1 MPRSARRIVIF
12 VAMFLATLA
21 LDQGSKAWA
30 RTLPVNPPGC
40 TMQDLAG
47 QRCAGVPQPVI
58 QGYWD
63 WELAQ
68 NDGAA
73 FSSFRGSRIILTLIA
88 LVALVALGV
97 SAARTQPEQRLKRVA
112 LAVIA
117 GAALGNLVDRV
128 RDGAVTDFVRWHA
141 GGHYWPIFNVAD
153 VALVIGVSLLLLET
167 VLAKKRHATIAA

>member
-1 MPRSARRIVIF
+1 MPRIARRIVIF
-12 VAMFLATLA
+12 VAMFVVTLA

-40 TMQDLAG
+40 AMTDLAQG
-47 QRCAGVPQPVI
+47 RCAGVPQPVI

-88 LVALVALGV
+88 MAALIGLGIT
-97 SAARTQPEQRLKRVA
+97 AARTLPEQRLKRVA

-153 VALVIGVSLLLLET
+153 VALVTGVALLLVESF
-167 VLAKKRHATIAA
+167 LARKRPVTLAT